1 MHSLTR
7 IGDICIAPT
16 HEPDF
21 ALGLPPLSTAVM
33 ASITLFQSK
42 LLLLPF
48 VTAFAV
54 REAKHINN
62 KKTKT
67 LNILIINNFMEPEPI
82 LGEGSRHG
90 LM

>member
-1 MHSLTR
+1 MT
-7 IGDICIAPT
+7 
-16 HEPDF
+16 
-21 ALGLPPLSTAVM
+21 
-33 ASITLFQSK
+33 K

-62 KKTKT
+62 KKPKT